1 MKTSTNYAILSK
13 ILSSTSNDGAESQ
26 HHTPKNS
33 IFPRCY
39 TYQSHRNMDKNLV
52 ITLSKKYLKMY
63 QKHSELSV
71 LRPMGFVVLDNKRL
85 WPLVGDRKT

>member
-1 MKTSTNYAILSK
+1 
-13 ILSSTSNDGAESQ
+13 
-26 HHTPKNS
+26 
-33 IFPRCY
+33 
-39 TYQSHRNMDKNLV
+39 MDKNLV